1 MKLHPIDKTRYRKHL
16 NRVIVA
22 VIITLV
28 VVSLATSTTLI
39 SFFGAD
45 DGGNFRFNLAGVAT
59 AATVVFLLLRVVRYE
74 PYLYEVMY
82 VWQLKKS
89 INPINRY
96 LRKVVAGAEEGD
108 VNAMQVLNY
117 CYLASQQLY
126 TLDDNTINMEELEA
140 SIAALNEQAE
150 QAGVV
155 LDVDIYNAELL
166 TAFK

>member
-1 MKLHPIDKTRYRKHL
+1 MKLQQIDKTRYRKHL
-16 NRVIVA
+16 NRLIGV
-22 VIITLV
+22 VIIILV

-45 DGGNFRFNLAGVAT
+45 DGSNFRYNLAGVV
-59 AATVVFLLLRVVRYE
+59 AAVLAVLLLLRLLRYE

-89 INPINRY
+89 INLINRY
-96 LRKVVAGAEEGD
+96 IRKVTAAAEHND
-108 VNAMQVLNY
+108 ADAMQVLNY
-117 CYLASQQLY
+117 CYLASKQLY

-140 SIAALNEQAE
+140 SILALNGQADA
-150 QAGVV
+150 AGIR
-155 LDVDIYNAELL
+155 LDTDSFKPDLL